1 MQQAQSVVRL
11 TLMIAALVIQASC
24 TGSSIPVIEKNNH
37 AQVNRQ
43 HVPSNGTHTVKNGE
57 TLYSIAWLYGG
68 DVKRLAA
75 QNNIAA
81 PYMIHPGERL
91 RVGKGFARQEAKP
104 QKTRTKALP
113 AQRVATLSPQ
123 VAIKNISAKDR
134 RNWRWPAQGELVR
147 SFGQG
152 GSGSKGIDIAGRAGQ
167 SVYTTRAGTVVYSG
181 NGIRGYGNLLIV
193 KHNAEFLSAYAYNSR
208 LLVKEGDKVKDGQKI
223 AEIGS
228 SGVARTAKLHFEIR
242 RSGKPVNP
250 LSLLPRKG

>member
-1 MQQAQSVVRL
+1 MQQAQSVLRL

-43 HVPSNGTHTVKNGE
+43 QVPSSGTHTVKNGE

-81 PYMIHPGERL
+81 PYMIHPGRRL
-91 RVGKGFARQEAKP
+91 RVGRGFVRQQALQRKTTAKVVP
-104 QKTRTKALP
+104 T
-113 AQRVATLSPQ
+113 QRASTLSPQ
-123 VAIKNISAKDR
+123 DAIKNISAKER
-134 RNWRWPAQGELVR
+134 RNWRWPTQGKLVKT
-147 SFGQG
+147 FGG
-152 GSGSKGIDIAGRAGQ
+152 NGSKGIDIAGQAGQ

-208 LLVKEGDKVKDGQKI
+208 LLVKEGDRVKDGQKI

-228 SGVARTAKLHFEIR
+228 SGVARSAKLHFEIR
-242 RSGKPVNP
+242 KSGKPVNP
-250 LSLLPRKG
+250 LALLPKKG